1 MPEHSGEDN
10 QEKTGREYS
19 RRDFLKIGGAAGL
32 AVGLGGG
39 LSGLAAACGSTSNTT
54 SSGTPSASASASAS
68 ASSGGSVVG
77 TLPQEVQGFYELAT
91 TTPLG
96 SSIYNNFKPKNGPP
110 WLIGYASSFA
120 GNSWRIGART
130 RLADYCLPKYKA
142 AGLVKDVITT
152 ESNLNIS
159 TQIQQIRQLVD
170 QGCDAIMTIGAAATA
185 LNGAIKYAYDHGVP
199 FIAIQGGVL
208 TPYAQTIGGNYALI
222 GKLQAETLAKDMGEK
237 GNVLVV
243 QGITQAAASQDFQRG
258 HETGLGAFPNIK
270 IVGTVAGSWVDSVAK
285 TAVAQFLSTHPA
297 PINGFAVQ
305 SPGDLG
311 TMSYML
317 QSSRSMV
324 PMTAGGEIGPLV
336 YWRDHPDWISEMYQ
350 SWPPGSEMQEG
361 WEVML
366 RILEGQ
372 GPKIASILRGGSP
385 ITHADLAT
393 VLPAGATLD
402 TNQWIDPA
410 PGQWFTT
417 ATMDM
422 FFDRPADPLTW
433 KP

>member
-1 MPEHSGEDN
+1 MQEHRKDDD
-10 QEKTGREYS
+10 QARTGKQYN
-19 RRDFLKIGGAAGL
+19 RRDFLKVTGAAGL

-39 LSGLAAACGSTSNTT
+39 LSGLAGACGSSGGTTT
-54 SSGTPSASASASAS
+54 SGSPTASATVPST
-68 ASSGGSVVG
+68 GSVVG
-77 TLPQEVQGFYELAT
+77 SLPTEVQGFYELAT

-96 SSIYNNFKPKNGPP
+96 PSIFQNFKPKNNPP
-110 WLIGYASSFA
+110 WLIGFASSFA

-152 ESNLNIS
+152 ESNLVIS

-258 HETGLGAFPNIK
+258 HETGLKSFPGIK
-270 IVGTVAGSWVDSVAK
+270 VVGTIAGMWTDAVAK
-285 TAVAQFLSTHPA
+285 TEVSKFLSTHPE
-297 PINGFAVQ
+297 PIGGFATQ

-311 TMSYML
+311 AMSYML
-317 QSSRSMV
+317 QSGRPMV

-336 YWRDHPDWISEMYQ
+336 YWRDHPNWISEMYQ

-385 ITHADLAT
+385 IAHGDLAT
-393 VLPAGATLD
+393 LLPAGATLT

-410 PGQWFTT
+410 PGEWFTT

-422 FFDRPADPLTW
+422 FFERPQDPLTW

>member
-1 MPEHSGEDN
+1 M
-10 QEKTGREYS
+10 
-19 RRDFLKIGGAAGL
+19 
-32 AVGLGGG
+32 
-39 LSGLAAACGSTSNTT
+39 
-54 SSGTPSASASASAS
+54 
-68 ASSGGSVVG
+68 
-77 TLPQEVQGFYELAT
+77 
-91 TTPLG
+91 
-96 SSIYNNFKPKNGPP
+96 
-110 WLIGYASSFA
+110 
-120 GNSWRIGART
+120 
-130 RLADYCLPKYKA
+130 
-142 AGLVKDVITT
+142 ITT

-222 GKLQAETLAKDMGEK
+222 GKLQAESLAKSMGEK

-243 QGITQAAASQDFQRG
+243 QGITQAAASQDFERG
-258 HETGLGAFPNIK
+258 HKTGLAAFPEHQ
-270 IVGTVAGSWVDSVAK
+270 GRRARSPACGSTRSPRPRWRSSCRLTRSRS
-285 TAVAQFLSTHPA
+285 TASRP
-297 PINGFAVQ
+297 
-305 SPGDLG
+305 SRPGDLG
-311 TMSYML
+311 AMSYML
-317 QSSRSMV
+317 QSNRPMV

-336 YWRDHPDWISEMYQ
+336 YWRDHPSWISEMYQ

-385 ITHADLAT
+385 ITHADLAGL
-393 VLPAGATLD
+393 LPAGATLT
-402 TNQWIDPA
+402 TNQWIDPP

-422 FFDRPADPLTW
+422 FFERPHDPLTW
-433 KP
+433 KPA

>member
-1 MPEHSGEDN
+1 M
-10 QEKTGREYS
+10 
-19 RRDFLKIGGAAGL
+19 
-32 AVGLGGG
+32 VG
-39 LSGLAAACGSTSNTT
+39 S
-54 SSGTPSASASASAS
+54 
-68 ASSGGSVVG
+68 
-77 TLPQEVQGFYELAT
+77 LPKDVQGFYELAT

-96 SSIYNNFKPKNGPP
+96 PSIYRDFKPKNGPP

-152 ESNLNIS
+152 ESNLVIS

-185 LNGAIKYAYDHGVP
+185 LNGAIKYANDHGVV
-199 FIAIQGGVL
+199 FVAIQGGVQ
-208 TPYAQTIGGNYALI
+208 TPNAQVIGGNYALI

-258 HETGLGAFPNIK
+258 HETGLKSFPNINV
-270 IVGTVAGSWVDSVAK
+270 VGTVAGMWTDAVAK
-285 TAVAQFLSTHPA
+285 TEVSKFLSTHPE
-297 PINGFAVQ
+297 PINGFATQ

-311 TMSYML
+311 ALSYML
-317 QSSRSMV
+317 QSNRPMV
-324 PMTAGGEIGPLV
+324 PMTAGGEMGPLA
-336 YWRDHPDWISEMYQ
+336 YWRDHPNWISEVYQ

-366 RILEGQ
+366 RALEGQ

-385 ITHADLAT
+385 ITNADLAT
-393 VLPAGATLD
+393 LLPAGTTYT

-417 ATMDM
+417 ATMDK
-422 FFDRPADPLTW
+422 FFERPQDPLTW
-433 KP
+433 RP

>member
-1 MPEHSGEDN
+1 MSEYSGEDD
-10 QEKTGREYS
+10 QGKTGMQYS
-19 RRDFLKIGGAAGL
+19 RRDFLKVGGAAGL

-39 LSGLAAACGSTSNTT
+39 LSGLLAACGKQAGTT
-54 SSGTPSASASASAS
+54 STGSPSASAVVQPT
-68 ASSGGSVVG
+68 GSVVG
-77 TLPQEVQGFYELAT
+77 SLPTDVQGSYELAT

-96 SSIYNNFKPKNGPP
+96 ASIYRDFKPKNGPP
-110 WLIGYASSFA
+110 WLIGFASSYA

-152 ESNLNIS
+152 ESNLVIA

-185 LNGAIKYAYDHGVP
+185 LNGAIKYAYDHGVV
-199 FIAIQGGVL
+199 FVAIQGGVL
-208 TPYAQTIGGNYALI
+208 TPYAQVIGGNYALI
-222 GKLQAETLAKDMGEK
+222 GKLQTEALGKDMGGK
-237 GNVLVV
+237 GNVLVI

-258 HETGLGAFPNIK
+258 HEAGLESFPGIK
-270 IVGTVAGSWVDSVAK
+270 VVGTVAGMWTDAVAK
-285 TAVAQFLSTHPA
+285 TAVSQFLSTHPE
-297 PINGFAVQ
+297 PIGGFATQ

-311 TMSYML
+311 ALSYML
-317 QSSRSMV
+317 QSNRPMV
-324 PMTAGGEIGPLV
+324 PMTAGGEMGPLA
-336 YWRDHPDWISEMYQ
+336 YWRDHPNWISEVYQ

-372 GPKIASILRGGSP
+372 GPKIASILIGGSP
-385 ITHADLAT
+385 ITYSDLAT
-393 VLPAGATLD
+393 LLPAGTPI
-402 TNQWIDPA
+402 TSNQWIDPQ

-417 ATMDM
+417 ATMDK
-422 FFDRPADPLTW
+422 FFEHPQDPLTW
-433 KP
+433 RP

>member
-1 MPEHSGEDN
+1 MPEYSGEDDHG
-10 QEKTGREYS
+10 KTGGKYS

-39 LSGLAAACGSTSNTT
+39 LSGLAACGSSSSSTSTT
-54 SSGTPSASASASAS
+54 SSSSTPSASATVP
-68 ASSGGSVVG
+68 SSGSVVG
-77 TLPQEVQGFYELAT
+77 TLPTEVQGFYELAT

-96 SSIYNNFKPKNGPP
+96 PSIFKDFKPKNGPP
-110 WLIGYASSFA
+110 WLIGFASSFA

-130 RLADYCLPKYKA
+130 RLATYCLPTYKK

-222 GKLQAETLAKDMGEK
+222 GKLQTESLAKSMGEK
-237 GNVLVV
+237 GNVLVI
-243 QGITQAAASQDFQRG
+243 QGITQAAASQDFERG
-258 HETGLGAFPNIK
+258 HKAGLAAFPNIK
-270 IVGTVAGSWVDSVAK
+270 VVGTVAGMWVDSVAK
-285 TAVAQFLSTHPA
+285 TAVAQFLSTHPQ
-297 PINGFAVQ
+297 PINGFATQ

-311 TMSYML
+311 AMSYML
-317 QSSRSMV
+317 QSNRPMV

-336 YWRDHPDWISEMYQ
+336 YWRDHPSWISEMYQ

-385 ITHADLAT
+385 ITNGDLAT
-393 VLPAGATLD
+393 LLPAGATLT

-422 FFDRPADPLTW
+422 FFERPHDPLTW
-433 KP
+433 KPA